1 MRRFLTA
8 LVALAAA
15 SGAAASTLDGVYSEP
30 QAARGAQAYA
40 LNCAQCHGADLAGTF
55 EVPNLRGYLIGRW
68 TGTSLSKLYSFIGSA
83 MPLHAPAALSPQA
96 YADIVAYMLKV
107 NGLPAGRAEL
117 PADANALQGIVIRGP
132 AAPPY

>member
-1 MRRFLTA
+1 MNRFLAA
-8 LVALAAA
+8 LITLSAA

-40 LNCAQCHGADLAGTF
+40 LNCAQCHGADLTGTF

-68 TGTSLSKLYSFIGSA
+68 SGASLGKLYGYIGSA
-83 MPLHAPAALSPQA
+83 MPLHAPGALSPES
-96 YADIVAYMLKV
+96 YADIVAYMLKA
-107 NGLPAGRAEL
+107 NGLPAGAREL

-132 AAPPY
+132 AVPPY

>member
-1 MRRFLTA
+1 MKRFFIGLIA
-8 LVALAAA
+8 CAAA

-30 QAARGAQAYA
+30 QAARGPQAYA

-68 TGTSLSKLYSFIGSA
+68 TGASLGKLYGYIGSA
-83 MPLHAPAALSPQA
+83 MPLHAPGALSPEA

-107 NGLPAGRAEL
+107 NGLPAGAREL
-117 PADANALQGIVIRGP
+117 PADASALQGIVIRGP
-132 AAPPY
+132 AVPP